1 MSFEAAGTEDNREA
15 VTQDSRGRFT
25 NTVFQPGG
33 LLYKIDS
40 DDNQKQ
46 KPKKKQQQEPEYP
59 AFGREGL
66 KLKLRKDRRS
76 ATSTCVHVAYE
87 LH

>member
-46 KPKKKQQQEPEYP
+46 KPKKKKTTTR
-59 AFGREGL
+59 A
-66 KLKLRKDRRS
+66 
-76 ATSTCVHVAYE
+76 
-87 LH
+87 

>member
-46 KPKKKQQQEPEYP
+46 KPKKKNNKSLSIRLLVGK
-59 AFGREGL
+59 A
-66 KLKLRKDRRS
+66 
-76 ATSTCVHVAYE
+76 
-87 LH
+87 